1 MVSSSGGIFMK
12 IILNTLILSIVC
24 LIFFSPSAYALRRE
38 VGVTF
43 NNDDINLQSE
53 IVLSWEYATG
63 DQMYRTWDGKTW
75 TEIDFAPP
83 TAGQQVTVTSD
94 VYVPYYGLIYFEVR
108 KDAYTSDDRL
118 VSDSPN
124 FVTIPLY
131 PPLKDAHSEF
141 STRTE
146 LCATCHVTHAA
157 EGPKLVN
164 AASDTEL
171 CKTCHGPGAT
181 GSRYSVW
188 DGTQRMKDGT
198 FQASAGGPVL
208 AGVSNDIWN
217 NKTVT
222 SSHIDA
228 TQGPFP
234 GSSFS
239 QTIDLQFNCTDC
251 HSPHA
256 SFNGYRLLLGYND
269 QPVWSWAYNPTGLL
283 KEQIYYEDF
292 SNSPCFTCHIL
303 FEASSASGHT
313 VYSTDDPYRGSVNMY
328 RHTAEATDVTAWNG
342 GAANPTITMPL
353 EKEKQIFCLTC
364 HYPHGTTVG
373 GSVYS
378 SYDKNLDEVYTDSTT
393 ALKRMDNSAMCQ
405 NCHKK

>member
-1 MVSSSGGIFMK
+1 MNKSWWAF
-12 IILNTLILSIVC
+12 ILSIVF
-24 LIFFSPSAYALRRE
+24 LIVCTLPALAERRE
-38 VGVTF
+38 VAVTF
-43 NNDDINLQSE
+43 NNDDTEKHSQ
-53 IVLSWEYATG
+53 IVLGWDYAAG
-63 DQMYRTWDGKTW
+63 DELYRTWDGKTW
-75 TEIDFAPP
+75 TQINFASPSP
-83 TAGQQVTVTSD
+83 GEHVTVTSD
-94 VYVPYYGLIYFEVR
+94 VYVPYYGDIYFEIR
-108 KDAYTSDDRL
+108 KAEYTPDDRL
-118 VSDSPN
+118 VSTSPN

-141 STRTE
+141 NTRTE
-146 LCATCHVTHAA
+146 LCAACHVTHAA
-157 EGPKLVN
+157 EGSKLVKAVN
-164 AASDTEL
+164 DTEL

-208 AGVSNDIWN
+208 AGLTNNIWN

-234 GSSFS
+234 GSSFT
-239 QTIDLQFNCTDC
+239 QTIKLQFGCTDC

-256 SFNGYRLLLGYND
+256 SFNGYRLLLGSNSL
-269 QPVWSWAYNPTGLL
+269 PVWAWAYNPTGLL

-303 FEASSASGHT
+303 FEASSNSGHT
-313 VYSTDDPYRGSVNMY
+313 VYSTNDPYRGSVNMY
-328 RHTAEATDVTAWNG
+328 RHTAETSDVTTWNS
-342 GAANPTITMPL
+342 GAANPTTPMPL
-353 EKEKQIFCLTC
+353 EKENQIFCLTC

-378 SYDKNLDEVYTDSTT
+378 AYDKNLDEAYYDSTT